1 MTHPLRELTEDQVA
15 LLHARLHDVITAVQG
30 IRSVEGVEGGP
41 IDAKVAEIVAAIEAF
56 SADLSARQPP
66 PTPDVKTEARKQ
78 AKDRAH
84 SEVASGEFDMQ
95 G

>member
-1 MTHPLRELTEDQVA
+1 MTHPLRELTEDQAA
-15 LLHARLHDVITAVQG
+15 LLHARLHNLITAVQG
-30 IRSVEGVEGGP
+30 IRAVGGVEGGP
-41 IDAKVAEIVAAIEAF
+41 IDVKVAEIVAAIESL

-66 PTPDVKTEARKQ
+66 PAGDVKKAAQQQ
-78 AKDRAH
+78 ASERAH